1 MQQKGGFMQKFLTP
15 KELAERW
22 HMSEGTL
29 ANWRYTEQ
37 GPYYLKIGGSILYS
51 IDSVVNFEKESLKGE

>member
-1 MQQKGGFMQKFLTP
+1 MQKFLTP

-29 ANWRYTEQ
+29 ANWRYINY
-37 GPYYLKIGGSILYS
+37 GPSYSKIGGGILYS
-51 IDSVVNFEKESLKGE
+51 IDTVINFENESLKGK